1 MSFLPTA
8 KSWWRRERSADESVQ
23 KPRRKRTSE
32 SSALGSLPVS
42 ACQIKIYPRR
52 LSNFDRPTMI
62 NSELISLYELH
73 NDGLWMH
80 RSAQREAS
88 WWLLQVHRGA
98 QLRPLLLPLQGKAMQ
113 TRIEQGRSNVWS
125 YAPMWPRRMWGQ
137 RQTEHNAKKTR
148 EKNEKSD
155 IIFSKFRNF
164 GFFKIFQIFL
174 NFLSRFSIHTHKIL
188 NFEKHFSRQNFWIKN
203 GTKISLRWKAQIC
216 NLSF

>member
-32 SSALGSLPVS
+32 SSALGSLSVS

-73 NDGLWMH
+73 SDGLWMH

-137 RQTEHNAKKTR
+137 RQTEHNAKRNPRKIW
-148 EKNEKSD
+148 KIWHD
-155 IIFSKFRNF
+155 FSKFQKISDF
-164 GFFKIFQIFL
+164 SKKFKIWL

-203 GTKISLRWKAQIC
+203 GTKNTSSLKST
-216 NLSF
+216 NLQS